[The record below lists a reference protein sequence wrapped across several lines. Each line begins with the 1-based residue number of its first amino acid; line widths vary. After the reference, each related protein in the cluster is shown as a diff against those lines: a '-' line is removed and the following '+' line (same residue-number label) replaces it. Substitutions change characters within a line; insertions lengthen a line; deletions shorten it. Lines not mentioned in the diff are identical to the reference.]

1 MVRGYFNNMRKSIL
15 TLLLLAVTTLVFAQ
29 QDTLHQK
36 HKFYYG
42 LGIGFGPGS
51 ESGTYVD
58 VYLYLQRKAN
68 YLALKSSVMS
78 EFQIYSYEPAPS
90 VSDLTLILGKSYTL
104 NRYGNVQLGA
114 GPAYTERIYRGAFL
128 YNTCN
133 SFFCL
138 FGRDVYE
145 IVKQRT
151 VGLSAEARFNF
162 MVSSRWAL
170 TLGLS
175 ANVNQAKSFCGACI
189 GLRYGRLRDRVAKN

>member
-1 MVRGYFNNMRKSIL
+1 MKYLML
-15 TLLLLAVTTLVFAQ
+15 CCLVFLFSPGFAQ

-36 HKFYYG
+36 KKFYYG

-51 ESGTYVD
+51 ESGGYAD
-58 VYLYLQRKAN
+58 VYLYLQRKTN

-78 EFQIYSYEPAPS
+78 EFQIYSYEPAPG
-90 VSDLTLILGKSYTL
+90 VSDLALILGKSYTF
-104 NRYGNVQLGA
+104 NQYVNVQFGL

-145 IVKQRT
+145 IVKQRAL
-151 VGLSAEARFNF
+151 GLSAETKFNF
-162 MVSSRWAL
+162 MVSSRWVL
-170 TLGLS
+170 TLGLN
-175 ANVNQAKSFCGACI
+175 ANLNQAKSFCGACV
-189 GLRYGRLRDRVAKN
+189 GLRYGRLRDRIAKN